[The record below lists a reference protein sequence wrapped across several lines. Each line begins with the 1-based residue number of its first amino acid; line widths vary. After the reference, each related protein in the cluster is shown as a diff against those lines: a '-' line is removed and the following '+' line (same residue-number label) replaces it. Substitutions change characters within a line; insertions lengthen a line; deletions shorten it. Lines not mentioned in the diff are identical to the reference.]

1 MCAPGDGGVSGR
13 AAYLLIVACVVILDQ
28 TTKRAVERSL
38 GLHESRSVI
47 DGFLSLTHGRN
58 PGIAFGV
65 LSEGALPFQA
75 VALTVLGL
83 VAVVALSAY
92 ALRVPPV
99 HRLRLVALSLV
110 IGGAVGNL
118 IDRIRHGSVVDF
130 IHVYWGRYQWPD
142 FNVADSAISVGVT
155 LLVLESVFPQ
165 SRDAKA
171 EAQAEDRP

>member
-1 MCAPGDGGVSGR
+1 MRGR
-13 AAYLLIVACVVILDQ
+13 AAYALIAACVVILDQ
-28 TTKRAVERSL
+28 ATKRAVERSI

-65 LSEGALPFQA
+65 LSEGGLPLQA
-75 VALTVLGL
+75 VALTVLG
-83 VAVVALSAY
+83 VAAVVALTAY
-92 ALRVPPV
+92 ALKVPAV

-142 FNVADSAISVGVT
+142 FNVADSAISVGVV
-155 LLVLESVFPQ
+155 LLVLESVFPP
-165 SRDAKA
+165 
-171 EAQAEDRP
+171 RPRPGE

>member
-1 MCAPGDGGVSGR
+1 MDDIKRRAP
-13 AAYLLIVACVVILDQ
+13 YLGIVAAVIVLDRL
-28 TTKRAVERSL
+28 TKAWVQRSI
-38 GLHESRSVI
+38 GVHESRPII

-65 LSEGALPFQA
+65 LSEGGLPFQA
-75 VALTVLGL
+75 LALSLLGL
-83 VAVVALSAY
+83 AAVAALSLY
-92 ALRVPPV
+92 ALRVPVV

-130 IHVYWGRYQWPD
+130 IHVYWRTYAWPD

-155 LLVLESVFPQ
+155 LLVLEGLFAP
-165 SRDAKA
+165 RGEK
-171 EAQAEDRP
+171 EG